1 MTLDRLLTS
10 LDDEVPTAP
19 DAIVRWATPGLTL
32 EFAHGDEPLHLVR
45 ATTDAVDT
53 RVEAVVPI
61 TEILAAGR
69 GRTLVGSRLVHTEL
83 GSTLRL
89 TAVRP
94 VAGGGLDLVSA
105 SDEGL
110 RVVLH
115 LRSSARAS
123 FSVTTTVENTG
134 DRALDL
140 QSITSWAQ
148 GLGGTAGRPGGVDG
162 WTLLR
167 GRNDWLGEG
176 RWSETR
182 LRDDLPVLAQQ
193 LTGHSPRSAVK
204 QISQGTWS
212 TGGALPLGGAV
223 SVERGVAWLWQI
235 ENNGPWRWEVGE
247 HVDDAFV
254 ALSGPTDVDHQWLQ
268 PLAPGDSFTTVPAT
282 VALGADLESAA
293 AELTRHRRATRR
305 PHPDDSRPAIVFN
318 DYMNTLDGD
327 PTTEKLLPLVDA
339 AAAAGAEVFCID
351 AGWYDDGGD
360 WWPSVGAWQPS
371 TVRFSGGLSE
381 VTDRIRSHG
390 MVPGLWL
397 EPESVG
403 VLSPVASSLPPEAFL
418 QRSGQRVHEQDRL
431 HLDLRHPAA
440 RAHLDEVVDRLVR
453 DFGVGYFKLDYNTD
467 PGAGTDVDAPS
478 AGVGLLGHS
487 RAVLDWLDGVIDRH
501 PDLVLEA
508 CSSGAMRADQ
518 AILSRVQAQSTS
530 DQQDHLLYAPIA
542 AAAPLSMLPEQAASW
557 AYPQSSMTDE
567 QSAFC
572 LVTSLL
578 GRYFLSGYLNRM
590 DDAQLD
596 LVKEAV
602 VAAREV
608 RPDLVTAVP
617 SWPGGLPGWDDRWV
631 ALALTADRLA
641 SDRPASDTAASDR
654 RTLVSVWDRHET
666 AGEHEL
672 VFPALRGADVVV
684 DVVFP
689 RSLTPWPT
697 TWNAATGTLTVRS
710 TADTVGAR
718 TFALTPRP
726 SA

>member
-10 LDDEVPTAP
+10 SDDEVPTVL
-19 DAIVRWATPGLTL
+19 DARVRWETPGLVL

-45 ATTDAVDT
+45 ATTDAIDVRFD
-53 RVEAVVPI
+53 AVVPV

-89 TAVRP
+89 TRVVP
-94 VAGGGLDLVSA
+94 IDGGGLDLVSE
-105 SDEGL
+105 SIEGL
-110 RVVLH
+110 RAVLR
-115 LRSSARAS
+115 LRSAGHAAFSA
-123 FSVTTTVENTG
+123 TTVVSNTG
-134 DRALDL
+134 DAALTL
-140 QSITSWAQ
+140 QSVTSWAQ
-148 GLGGTAGRPGGVDG
+148 ALGSTADIAPGVDG
-162 WTLLR
+162 WALLR

-176 RWSETR
+176 RWTETR
-182 LRDDLPVLAQQ
+182 LRDELPVLAQH
-193 LTGHSPRSAVK
+193 LTGHTPRSAVK
-204 QISQGTWS
+204 QVSQGTWS
-212 TGGALPLGGAV
+212 TGGALPLGGAA
-223 SVERGVAWLWQI
+223 SVERGAAWLWQI

-247 HVDDAFV
+247 HVDDAYV

-268 PLAPGDSFTTVPAT
+268 PLAPGESTTTVPAT
-282 VALGADLESAA
+282 VALGVDLGSAA

-305 PHPDDSRPAIVFN
+305 PHPDDVRPAIVFN

-327 PTTEKLLPLVDA
+327 PTTDKLLPLVDA

-381 VTDRIRSHG
+381 VTDRIRALG

-418 QRSGQRVHEQDRL
+418 QRAGSRIQEQDRM

-487 RAVLDWLDGVIDRH
+487 RAVLDWLDGVLDRH

-518 AILSRVQAQSTS
+518 AILARVQAQSTS
-530 DQQDHLLYAPIA
+530 DQQDYLLYPPIA

-557 AYPQSSMTDE
+557 AYPQSSMTAE

-572 LVTSLL
+572 LITSLL
-578 GRYFLSGYLNRM
+578 GRFFLSGYLNRM
-590 DDAQLD
+590 DDDQLG
-596 LVKEAV
+596 LVREAV
-602 VAAREV
+602 EAAREV

-617 SWPGGLPGWDDRWV
+617 TWPSGLPGWEDRWV
-631 ALALTADRLA
+631 ALALT
-641 SDRPASDTAASDR
+641 TDR
-654 RTLVSVWDRHET
+654 RVLVSVWDRDES
-666 AGEHEL
+666 AGEHTL
-672 VFPALRGADVVV
+672 VLPAFRGIDVEV

-689 RSLTPWPT
+689 RRLAPWPT
-697 TWNAATGTLTVRS
+697 RWDAATGTLTVRS

-726 SA
+726 AA